1 MYISKLSLYGFKS
14 FLKCSEIEF
23 GRGITS
29 IVGPNGCGKTNIVD
43 ALRWVIGEQKS
54 SVLRADR
61 NTDVI
66 FNGTSAK
73 RPLNMAEVSLT
84 IHDVTSRAAVEL
96 SDVTITRRLYRN
108 GESEYF
114 INKNLCRLKDI
125 TDLFIDTGMGAN
137 AYSIIELK
145 MIEDILSETPEER
158 KRLFE
163 EAAGVNKYRIQRKAA
178 IRKLEAT
185 REDLLRLNDIITEV
199 DSKVKNLKRQLHR
212 YEKYQEVTQSLIESE
227 VALATRRILNI
238 RLKSEPIHENFRAK
252 QETFDRCAGD
262 LTVLERDWRDN
273 QQAIEEKEEVLQQ
286 QTDMV
291 NSLRST
297 RSQLETNDLLLK
309 EQHRNI
315 TQTISRLSNEIE
327 SHTKNISLAE
337 ERKIALKT
345 QQSETGDNLEKKRE
359 EFKNLSEAV
368 GAVDQQYK
376 SIDKELQ
383 TLQDERYA
391 LFRQQAEFAARVSS
405 LKENI
410 RQRGNDLQA
419 VLNRIAE
426 QDKVDE
432 RSAGQLEEIRGKISQ
447 SNRELDQRKDRL
459 RREDERFQELSDEEQ
474 KLRDELRKVDSELD
488 KLSNRIS
495 FYSGIIQTKEGFA
508 PGLQFVLDHL
518 SDFPGIQ
525 GSLSDLLSVDSTYY
539 LAVETVIKDI
549 SRLLVADSQSVA
561 LHALEKLSSTGKGR
575 VSVIPLDI
583 EFHNSE
589 KEKFSGDGFQP
600 LSQFI
605 KCGSSLS
612 RLKEFLFGS
621 IYVCDDGDF
630 ESLIWEKKYRNLS
643 FITPRGRFRDANG
656 FFAGGSETSESSA
669 LVGRNQKLY
678 EFEKKFDAL
687 KIDKEGIVSQIGKIG
702 SDLRQVAANRNALKN
717 EIAQFEKILQADE
730 DKRRAAESLLS
741 QSNGIRRNLNESK
754 VSISV
759 ALENFNE
766 KLKRENPENDSI
778 STKITSLDAAIL
790 EKKENLSTVKSSLD
804 EQNARI
810 QNARIELVNL
820 ENSYRNLVA
829 GFEAADRSIA
839 NLSNVR
845 NAAIQD
851 KNKNIQSKLEIDLK
865 METNGAEI
873 KKISERLTKA
883 EQTLV
888 AVQSAHQ
895 RLRSDQQDLNDRMT
909 ETRRNKENLSE
920 ELKKMELAFS
930 EYKAADNEIR
940 SILFEK
946 YNRSVPDEMP
956 ESLPEEETLCRD
968 VERFKRNL
976 EMIGMVNMAV
986 KDEYEQENM
995 RYKFLSEQRDDLIA
1009 SEKGLNEVILQIDNV
1024 AREQYIEI
1032 FEKIRQ
1038 NFQSTFSIFFNGG
1051 EADVKLIG
1059 DPDPLESQIEIW
1071 ACPSGKKLRS
1081 LKMLSAGE
1089 KALTAISLLFAIY
1102 QVKPSPFCIL
1112 DEVDAPLDDQNTSR
1126 FTNVLKTFSDKTQ
1139 FIIVTHNKSTMSI
1152 ADALYGVTMAE
1163 KGVSQIISAKLD

>member
-14 FLKCSEIEF
+14 FLKRSEIEF

-43 ALRWVIGEQKS
+43 SLRWVIGEQKS

-84 IHDVTSRAAVEL
+84 IHDVTTRSAVEL
-96 SDVTITRRLYRN
+96 SDVIITRRLYRN

-185 REDLLRLNDIITEV
+185 REDLLRLNDIIAEV

-212 YEKYQEVTQSLIESE
+212 YEKYQEVTQNLIESE
-227 VALATRRILNI
+227 VSLAARRILNI
-238 RLKSEPIHENFRAK
+238 RLKNRPIQENFRAK
-252 QETFDRCAGD
+252 QESFNKCTAE
-262 LTVLERDWRDN
+262 LSAQERDWRKN
-273 QQAIEEKEEVLQQ
+273 QQAIEEKENVLQQ
-286 QTDMV
+286 QTETV
-291 NSLRST
+291 NSLRT
-297 RSQLETNDLLLK
+297 TINQLETNDLLLK

-315 TQTISRLSNEIE
+315 TQTVSRLSIEIE

-345 QQSETGDNLEKKRE
+345 QQSETGENVEKKRE

-368 GAVDQQYK
+368 GVVDQRYK
-376 SIDKELQ
+376 TVDKELQ

-410 RQRGNDLQA
+410 RQRGNDLQTI
-419 VLNRIAE
+419 LNRIAE

-432 RSAGQLEEIRGKISQ
+432 RSAAQLEEIREKINQ
-447 SNRELDQRKDRL
+447 SNRELAQRKDGL

-474 KLRDELRKVDSELD
+474 KLRDELRRVDSEMD

-518 SDFPGIQ
+518 TDFPGIQ
-525 GSLSDLLSVDSTYY
+525 GALSDLLSVDSTYY

-561 LHALEKLSSTGKGR
+561 LRALEKLSSVGKGR
-575 VSVIPLDI
+575 VSVIPLDV
-583 EFHNSE
+583 EFHNPE
-589 KEKFSGDGFQP
+589 REKFSNNGFQP

-612 RLKEFLFGS
+612 GLKDFLFGS
-621 IYVCDDGDF
+621 IYVCNDTDF
-630 ESLIWEKKYRNLS
+630 ESLISEKKYRSLS
-643 FITPRGRFRDANG
+643 FITPRGKFRDANG
-656 FFAGGSETSESSA
+656 FFAGGSETSESNT
-669 LVGRNQKLY
+669 LIGRSQKLY
-678 EFEKKFDAL
+678 EYEKKFDTL
-687 KIDKEGIVSQIGKIG
+687 KTEKDGIVSQIGKIG
-702 SDLRQVAANRNALKN
+702 SDLRQVATNRNRLKN
-717 EIAQFEKILQADE
+717 ETAQFEKILQSDE
-730 DKRRAAESLLS
+730 EKRRAAESILS
-741 QSNGIRRNLNESK
+741 QSNGIRKNLNESK

-766 KLKRENPENDSI
+766 KLKRENPDNESI
-778 STKITSLDAAIL
+778 SEKIASLDVVIL
-790 EKKENLSTVKSSLD
+790 EKKENLSTVKSSLE
-804 EQNARI
+804 EQNVRI

-845 NAAIQD
+845 NVAIQE

-865 METNGAEI
+865 IETNGAEI

-883 EQTLV
+883 EQAFV

-895 RLRSDQQDLNDRMT
+895 LLRTDQQKLNDQMT

-940 SILFEK
+940 SVLFEK
-946 YNRSVPDEMP
+946 YNRNIPDETP
-956 ESLPEEETLCRD
+956 DSLPDEETLRRD

-986 KDEYEQENM
+986 KDEYDQENT
-995 RYKFLSEQRDDLIA
+995 RFKFLSEQRDDLVA

-1024 AREQYIEI
+1024 AREQYVEI

-1038 NFQSTFSIFFNGG
+1038 KFQSTFSIFFNGG

-1059 DPDPLESQIEIW
+1059 DPDPLESQIEI
-1071 ACPSGKKLRS
+1071 
-1081 LKMLSAGE
+1081 
-1089 KALTAISLLFAIY
+1089 
-1102 QVKPSPFCIL
+1102 
-1112 DEVDAPLDDQNTSR
+1112 
-1126 FTNVLKTFSDKTQ
+1126 
-1139 FIIVTHNKSTMSI
+1139 
-1152 ADALYGVTMAE
+1152 
-1163 KGVSQIISAKLD
+1163 